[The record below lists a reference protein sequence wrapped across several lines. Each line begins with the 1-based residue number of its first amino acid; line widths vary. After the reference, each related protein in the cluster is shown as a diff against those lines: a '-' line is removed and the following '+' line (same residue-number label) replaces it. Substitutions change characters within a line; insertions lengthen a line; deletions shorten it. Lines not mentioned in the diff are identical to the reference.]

1 MLECVG
7 FFLKELACHDLESV
21 IVCLRRAGM
30 KSDHESITPMYKEKY
45 NR

>member
-1 MLECVG
+1 MLECVS
-7 FFLKELACHDLESV
+7 FFLKELACHDVESV
-21 IVCLRRAGM
+21 MVHLLRAGI